1 MKKQF
6 QELKISVI
14 TIEEDIVTASGLNV
28 DIWFGSSSVGET
40 EEGGFYEN

>member
-6 QELKISVI
+6 QTLEISVVML
-14 TIEEDIVTASGLNV
+14 EKDIVTASGLNV
-28 DIWFGSSSVGET
+28 DIWFGNSSVEGT

>member
-6 QELKISVI
+6 QALKISVV

-28 DIWFGSSSVGET
+28 DIWFGNSSVEET